1 MSKIDIIRA
10 VLFEGTLYHK
20 NDIVEIEYR
29 SINNII
35 LIIGRIA
42 ELHDEDV
49 LSQYIKI
56 DSSDK
61 FSSKIQRYS
70 ISEIKS
76 IKKIGT
82 NYEE

>member
-20 NDIVEIEYR
+20 NDIVEIEV
-29 SINNII
+29 STINNNII

-61 FSSKIQRYS
+61 FSSKTETVY

-76 IKKIGT
+76 IKKIVI
-82 NYEE
+82 